1 MWNLNKKISEET
13 REQNKVTDSENKQVA
28 ARVGWEMSD
37 KGEEI

>member
-1 MWNLNKKISEET
+1 MWNLSNKISEET
-13 REQNKVTDSENKQVA
+13 EQNRVTDSENKQVV